1 MMDSNNDDQIN
12 EHDGL
17 DIAVIGLACRFPGS
31 HDSTAFWANLRDG
44 VESITALSEE
54 DLRAAGVQDTLRQDP
69 NYVRMRGIIDGVD
82 LFDADFF
89 GVTPK
94 EAELMDP
101 QHRLFLECAW
111 ETFEHAG
118 YDPERFHGPI
128 GVYAGSSTSG
138 YLFNLFPQGVL
149 LQSAADMAGLLGV
162 EKDSLPTR
170 VSYKLNLEGPS
181 VAVQTACSTSL
192 VAVHLACQGLLAGEC
207 DMALAGGVSV
217 NVPQT
222 VGYLYQK
229 SGIASPDGHC
239 RAFDAD
245 ARGTVG
251 GSGVGIVLLKRLEE
265 ARADGDHVWAVIK
278 GSAINNDGAHKVGY
292 TAPRVEGQAKV
303 IRAAHV
309 AARVEPESIRYVE
322 AHGTGTPM
330 GDPIE
335 VTALTRAFRVATDS
349 NGFCAIGSVKTNIG
363 HLDAAAGI
371 AGLIKTALAL
381 SYKQIP
387 PSLHFS
393 SPNPEIDFSETPF
406 YVNTKL
412 TDWNP
417 HGNPRRA
424 GVSSFG
430 LGGTN
435 AHVIMEEAPRAAR
448 EPRRVDERPRLIVLS
463 ARSEAALDEMTIR
476 FAAYLQQHPRAE
488 PSDVAYTLQTGR
500 KAFPHRRWV
509 VADTIESAARALSR
523 PDSMKRSDRAGEP
536 RPVVFLF
543 SGQGSQYRAMGRGL
557 YAQEPIFREQ
567 VDRCAGALASLIGMD
582 IRSAL
587 FEEEPST
594 DPERLNRTAVTQ
606 PALFVLEYALAKLWM
621 SLDVH
626 PQGMIGHSIGEYV
639 AACLAGVF
647 SLDDALR
654 LVAARGQLMQSMPP
668 GSMLAVSMT
677 EAEATSL
684 LREDVDLA
692 AVNAPNQCV
701 LSGSEPSIRN
711 LQETLA
717 NKGIHSVRLQTSHAF
732 HSRMMDPILES
743 FHAQVASAARHA
755 PTLPWISNVT
765 GDWIEPAQTADPSYW
780 TNHLRRTVRFADGIE
795 TLCGRPERILLEVGP
810 GRTLCALA
818 QQQINGRPVSALASL
833 SKPRDG
839 SSAASEPSS
848 FLEAV
853 GHLWTTG
860 VAINWSGLY
869 QGERP
874 RRLPLPTYPFERRR
888 FWVEPIKPSF
898 VAGQGAVPSKKPNIT
913 DWFYEPSWRRS
924 RAVPPIQYI
933 RDGSWLVFVGERG
946 EGTGIVEQLESHGRP
961 VVTVSAGERYE
972 RHTKG
977 RYSIRPGVREDY
989 HKLVD
994 DLRRQDLW
1002 PDRVVHCWNV
1012 RPRDSSLSAETFR
1025 RAQDKGLYSLLFLS
1039 QALGSRT
1046 SAQSTF
1052 MCVLTAGL
1060 HDVIG
1065 EEPLRPELAPIVG
1078 ICRVIP
1084 QEYGNLTCR
1093 VIDLHASASS
1103 EEVLTRPVIARL
1115 LAEHSLQQEELVVA
1129 YRGAHRWVPTFQPV
1143 KLDYSDERPALLRT
1157 GGVYLITGGLGGVG
1171 LQLAD
1176 YLVRTVKAR
1185 LVLIGRSKPTE
1196 AHMRRLKTLEQAGG
1210 EVLTIQAHVAD
1221 EQQMRFA
1228 LAQALDRF
1236 GAVHGVIHA
1245 AAVPG
1250 GGLIDLKTAEAVEAE
1265 FSPKIIGAFV
1275 LDHVLRK
1282 VPLDFICFCSSLN
1295 ALTGGVGQAGYCAAN
1310 ATLDAMAHAF
1320 SKRGS
1325 RVISVNFDRWNQVGM
1340 AVQAEARL
1348 KTLQIDAS
1356 EFDGMAAS
1364 EAQDAFGRI
1373 LHGWTSPQVIVSVR
1387 DCSSV
1392 VRQSAGTAL
1401 SSVVGLTAKKQDAS
1415 RELLR
1420 GQGDRIAGET
1430 IEEKVSLVWQHILG
1444 LEHVGARDDFF
1455 ALGGESLAALQILNR
1470 LQEIFGREI
1479 SLKKFFEHPTVAGL
1493 SEHIRG
1499 QQDGGGTTV
1508 PDIVPLPRKARPQRI
1523 SSVHSG
1529 APNRPES

>member
-1 MMDSNNDDQIN
+1 MDRNNGDQTN

-31 HDSTAFWANLRDG
+31 HDSAAFWANLRDG
-44 VESITALSEE
+44 VESITTLSEE
-54 DLRAAGVQDTLRQDP
+54 ELRSAGVQERLCQDP
-69 NYVRMRGIIDGVD
+69 NYVRMRGIIDGID

-89 GVTPK
+89 GITPK

-111 ETFEHAG
+111 ETFEQAG
-118 YDPERFHGPI
+118 YDPERFHGSI

-181 VAVQTACSTSL
+181 IAVQTSCSTSL

-207 DMALAGGVSV
+207 DMALAGGISI
-217 NVPQT
+217 NVPQK

-251 GSGVGIVLLKRLEE
+251 GSGVGIVLLKRLDE
-265 ARADGDHVWAVIK
+265 ARVDGDHIWALIK
-278 GSAINNDGAHKVGY
+278 GTAINNDGAHKVGY

-309 AARVEPESIRYVE
+309 AAGVEPESVRYVE

-335 VTALTRAFRVATDS
+335 VTALTQAFRAGTDR

-371 AGLIKTALAL
+371 AGLIKTALTL
-381 SYKQIP
+381 SHKQIP

-412 TDWNP
+412 TDWKS
-417 HGNPRRA
+417 HGPPRRA

-435 AHVIMEEAPRAAR
+435 AHVVMEEAPPVDR
-448 EPRRVDERPRLIVLS
+448 EPHPVDRRQRLIVLS
-463 ARSEAALDEMTIR
+463 AKSEAALNEMAVR
-476 FAAYLQQHPRAE
+476 CSAYLQQHPMVELA
-488 PSDVAYTLQTGR
+488 DVAYTLQTGR
-500 KAFPHRRWV
+500 KAFLHRRWA
-509 VADTIESAARALSR
+509 VADTIESAVRALSR
-523 PDSMKRSDRAGEP
+523 PVKTSGQAGEP

-543 SGQGSQYRAMGRGL
+543 SGQGAQYRTMGRGL
-557 YAQEPIFREQ
+557 YTHEPIFREE
-567 VDRCAGALASLIGMD
+567 VDRCTALLAPHIGMD
-582 IRSAL
+582 IKSIL
-587 FEEEPST
+587 FEESAT
-594 DPERLNRTAVTQ
+594 DSERINRTAFTQ

-621 SLDVH
+621 SLDVY

-639 AACLAGVF
+639 AACLSGVF
-647 SLDDALR
+647 SLEDALR
-654 LVAARGQLMQSMPP
+654 LVAARGQLMQRMPP
-668 GSMLAVSMT
+668 GSMLAVPMS
-677 EAEATSL
+677 EADATSL
-684 LREDVDLA
+684 LHEDVDLA

-701 LSGSEPSIRN
+701 LSGPGPSIKN
-711 LQETLA
+711 LQEALTR
-717 NKGIHSVRLQTSHAF
+717 KGVQSVRLQTSHAF
-732 HSRMMDPILES
+732 HSRMMDPLLES
-743 FHAQVASAARHA
+743 FTAQVASVARHA
-755 PTLPWISNVT
+755 PTIPWVSNVT
-765 GDWIEPAQTADPSYW
+765 GDWIAPAQAVDPSYW
-780 TNHLRRTVRFADGIE
+780 ANHLRRTVRFADGIE
-795 TLCGRPERILLEVGP
+795 TLCRKPERILLEVGP
-810 GRTLCALA
+810 GRTLCTLA
-818 QQQINGRPVSALASL
+818 QRQMDGRPVVALVSL
-833 SKPRDG
+833 SIPSDG
-839 SSAASEPSS
+839 FTASEPSS

-853 GHLWTTG
+853 GSLWANG
-860 VAINWSGLY
+860 VAIDWTGLY
-869 QGERP
+869 REECP
-874 RRLPLPTYPFERRR
+874 RRHPLPTYPFERRR
-888 FWVEPIKPSF
+888 FWVEPVKPSATSQN
-898 VAGQGAVPSKKPNIT
+898 VVPFKKPNIS
-913 DWFYEPSWRRS
+913 DWFYEPSWKRS
-924 RAVPPIQYI
+924 RAVLPVRPI
-933 RDGSWLVFVGERG
+933 RDGSWLILVGERG
-946 EGTGIVEQLESHGRP
+946 EGTRIVEQLESDGRP
-961 VVTVSAGERYE
+961 VVTVSEGERYE

-989 HKLVD
+989 HRLIE
-994 DLRRQDLW
+994 DLRRQGLW
-1002 PDRVVHCWNV
+1002 PDRLVHCWNV
-1012 RPRDSSLSAETFR
+1012 RPRDGSLSLETFR

-1046 SAQSTF
+1046 SANPTF
-1052 MCVLTAGL
+1052 MCILTAGL
-1060 HDVIG
+1060 HDVTG
-1065 EEPLRPELAPIVG
+1065 EETLRPELAPIVG
-1078 ICRVIP
+1078 ACRVIP
-1084 QEYGNLTCR
+1084 QEYVNLTCR
-1093 VIDLHASASS
+1093 VVDLQVSVST
-1103 EEVLTRPVIARL
+1103 EEALTRAVIVRL
-1115 LAEHSLQQEELVVA
+1115 LAEHSVRQDEPIVA

-1143 KLDYSDERPALLRT
+1143 KLEHSDEQPALLRT
-1157 GGVYLITGGLGGVG
+1157 QGVYLITGGLGGVG

-1185 LVLIGRSKPTE
+1185 LVLIGRSNPTE
-1196 AHMRRLKTLEQAGG
+1196 GQMLWLKTLEQVGG
-1210 EVLTIQAHVAD
+1210 EILTIQANVAD

-1245 AAVPG
+1245 AGVPG
-1250 GGLIDLKTAEAVEAE
+1250 GGLIDLKTVEAVETE
-1265 FSPKIIGAFV
+1265 FAPKVAGAFV
-1275 LDHVLRK
+1275 LDQVLRK

-1295 ALTGGVGQAGYCAAN
+1295 VLTGGVGQVGYCAAN
-1310 ATLDAMAHAF
+1310 ATLDAMAHTF

-1325 RVISVNFDRWNQVGM
+1325 RVISANSDRWNQVGM

-1356 EFDGMAAS
+1356 ELDGMTAS
-1364 EAQDAFGRI
+1364 EAQEVFGRI

-1387 DCSSV
+1387 DCSSL

-1401 SSVVGLTAKKQDAS
+1401 SNVVGITAKKQDAS
-1415 RELLR
+1415 QELLR
-1420 GQGDRIAGET
+1420 GKGDQINGAT
-1430 IEEKVSLVWQHILG
+1430 IEEQVTLVWQQILG
-1444 LEHVGARDDFF
+1444 VEHIGLHDDFF
-1455 ALGGESLAALQILNR
+1455 TLGGESLAALQILNR
-1470 LQEIFGREI
+1470 VQDLFGMEV

-1493 SEHIRG
+1493 SDQIRG
-1499 QQDGGGTTV
+1499 QQKGDITAV
-1508 PDIVPLPRKARPQRI
+1508 PDIVPLPRKARPQRM

-1529 APNRPES
+1529 VSGRPES

>member
-1 MMDSNNDDQIN
+1 MNRNDVEQN
-12 EHDGL
+12 ELDGL

-31 HDSTAFWANLRDG
+31 HDSATFWTNLRDG
-44 VESITALSEE
+44 VESIAALSEE
-54 DLRAAGVQDTLRQDP
+54 DLRSAGVQDRQRQDP
-69 NYVRMRGIIDGVD
+69 NYVRMRGIIDGID

-118 YDPERFHGPI
+118 YDPERFHGSI

-138 YLFNLFPQGVL
+138 YLFNLFPQGLL
-149 LQSAADMAGLLGV
+149 LQSASDMAGLLGV
-162 EKDSLPTR
+162 EKDSLSTR

-181 VAVQTACSTSL
+181 IAVQTACSTSL

-207 DMALAGGVSV
+207 DMALAGGISV
-217 NVPQT
+217 NVPQK
-222 VGYLYQK
+222 VGYLYQQ

-265 ARADGDHVWAVIK
+265 ARIDGDHILALIK
-278 GSAINNDGAHKVGY
+278 GTAVNNDGAQKVGY
-292 TAPRVEGQAKV
+292 TAPRIEGQAKV

-309 AARVEPESIRYVE
+309 AARVEPESIQYVE

-335 VTALTRAFRVATDS
+335 VAALTRAFRAGTDR

-371 AGLIKTALAL
+371 AGLIKTVLAL
-381 SYKQIP
+381 SHKQIP

-393 SPNPEIDFSETPF
+393 IPNPEIDFAETPF
-406 YVNTKL
+406 YVNAKL
-412 TDWNP
+412 TDWTSP
-417 HGNPRRA
+417 ANPRRA

-435 AHVIMEEAPRAAR
+435 AHVVMEEAPPVDR
-448 EPRRVDERPRLIVLS
+448 EPHPVDRRPRLVVLS
-463 ARSEAALDEMTIR
+463 AKSKAALNEMAVR
-476 FAAYLQQHPRAE
+476 YAAFLQQHPMAQ
-488 PSDVAYTLQTGR
+488 PADVAYTLQTGR
-500 KAFPHRRWV
+500 KAFPHRRWA
-509 VADTIESAARALSR
+509 VADTIESAVHALSR
-523 PDSMKRSDRAGEP
+523 PDSSKTSTRAGEP

-543 SGQGSQYRAMGRGL
+543 SGQGSQYPTMGRGL

-567 VDRCAGALASLIGMD
+567 VDRCAALLASHIDMD
-582 IRSAL
+582 IKSIL
-587 FEEEPST
+587 FEESAT
-594 DPERLNRTAVTQ
+594 DPERLNRTAFAQ

-621 SLDVH
+621 SLGVH
-626 PQGMIGHSIGEYV
+626 PQGMIGHSVGEYV
-639 AACLAGVF
+639 AACLSGIF
-647 SLDDALR
+647 SLEDALR

-668 GSMLAVSMT
+668 GSMLAVSMP
-677 EAEATSL
+677 EAEAVSL
-684 LREDVDLA
+684 LHEDVDLA

-711 LQETLA
+711 LQEALA

-732 HSRMMDPILES
+732 HSRMMDPILKS
-743 FHAQVASAARHA
+743 FHAQVASAVRHA
-755 PTLPWISNVT
+755 PTIPWVSNVT
-765 GDWIEPAQTADPSYW
+765 GDWIVPAQAMDPSYW
-780 TNHLRRTVRFADGIE
+780 ANHVRRTVRFAAGIE
-795 TLCGRPERILLEVGP
+795 TLCGKSKRILLEVGP
-810 GRTLCALA
+810 GRILCALA
-818 QQQINGRPVSALASL
+818 QQQINGRPVAALASL

-853 GHLWTTG
+853 GTLWAAG
-860 VAINWSGLY
+860 IAIDWTGLY
-869 QGERP
+869 RDERP

-888 FWVEPIKPSF
+888 FWVEPAKPSATSQD
-898 VAGQGAVPSKKPNIT
+898 VVLSKKPNIS
-913 DWFYEPSWRRS
+913 DWFYELSWTRS
-924 RAVPPIQYI
+924 RAVLPARPI
-933 RDGSWLVFVGERG
+933 RDGSWLVFIGGRG
-946 EGTGIVEQLESHGRP
+946 EGTGIVEQLESDGRP

-989 HKLVD
+989 HRLIE

-1012 RPRDSSLSAETFR
+1012 HHQNGSLSVEAFR
-1025 RAQDKGLYSLLFLS
+1025 SAQDKGLYSLLFLS
-1039 QALGSRT
+1039 QALGSWT
-1046 SAQSTF
+1046 SANPTF

-1060 HDVIG
+1060 HDVTG
-1065 EEPLRPELAPIVG
+1065 EEPLRPELAPIAG
-1078 ICRVIP
+1078 ACRVIP

-1103 EEVLTRPVIARL
+1103 EEALTRPMIARL
-1115 LAEHSLQQEELVVA
+1115 LAEHTVRQDEPIVA
-1129 YRGAHRWVPTFQPV
+1129 YRGAHRWIPTFQPV
-1143 KLDYSDERPALLRT
+1143 KLEHSDERPALLQIQ
-1157 GGVYLITGGLGGVG
+1157 GVYLITGGLGGVG

-1196 AHMRRLKTLEQAGG
+1196 EQMHSLKRLEQVGG
-1210 EVLTIQAHVAD
+1210 EILTIQAHVAD

-1228 LAQALDRF
+1228 LAQTLERF

-1250 GGLIDLKTAEAVEAE
+1250 GGLIDLKTVEAVEAE
-1265 FSPKIIGAFV
+1265 LSPKISGAFV
-1275 LDHVLRK
+1275 LDRVLRK

-1295 ALTGGVGQAGYCAAN
+1295 ALTGGVGQVGYCAAN

-1320 SKRGS
+1320 SKRKT

-1364 EAQDAFGRI
+1364 EAQDVFGRI
-1373 LHGWTSPQVIVSVR
+1373 LHGWTSPQAIVSVR
-1387 DCSSV
+1387 DRSSLV
-1392 VRQSAGTAL
+1392 MQGTGAAL
-1401 SSVVGLTAKKQDAS
+1401 SHVIGVSAKNEDAS
-1415 RELLR
+1415 QAWLR
-1420 GQGDRIAGET
+1420 GKVERKAGST
-1430 IEEKVSLVWQHILG
+1430 IEEQMTLVWQHVLG
-1444 LEHVGARDDFF
+1444 VEQVGVRDDFLT
-1455 ALGGESLAALQILNR
+1455 LGGESLAALQILNR
-1470 LQEIFGREI
+1470 VQDLFGLEV

-1493 SEHIRG
+1493 SEQIRR
-1499 QQDGGGTTV
+1499 QQESGITGT
-1508 PDIVPLPRKARPQRI
+1508 PDIVPLPRKTRPQRM

-1529 APNRPES
+1529 SPGRPES

>member
-1 MMDSNNDDQIN
+1 MDRNNGDHTN

-31 HDSTAFWANLRDG
+31 HDSTAFWTNLRDG
-44 VESITALSEE
+44 VESITAFSEE
-54 DLRAAGVQDTLRQDP
+54 DLRSAGVQERLRQDQ
-69 NYVRMRGIIDGVD
+69 NYVRMRGIIDGID

-118 YDPERFHGPI
+118 YDPERFHGSI

-138 YLFNLFPQGVL
+138 YLFNLFPQGLL

-207 DMALAGGVSV
+207 DMALAGGISV
-217 NVPQT
+217 NVPQK

-239 RAFDAD
+239 RAFDAA

-251 GSGVGIVLLKRLEE
+251 GSGVGIVLLKRLED
-265 ARADGDHVWAVIK
+265 ARNDGDHILALIK

-309 AARVEPESIRYVE
+309 AARVEPGSIRYVE

-335 VTALTRAFRVATDS
+335 VAALTEAFRAGTDS

-381 SYKQIP
+381 SHKQIP

-393 SPNPEIDFSETPF
+393 SPNPEIDFAETPF

-412 TDWNP
+412 TDWKTQDNP
-417 HGNPRRA
+417 LRA

-435 AHVIMEEAPRAAR
+435 AHVVMEEAPPVER
-448 EPRRVDERPRLIVLS
+448 EPHRVDQRPRLIVLS
-463 ARSEAALDEMTIR
+463 AKSEAALNEMTDR
-476 FAAYLQQHPRAE
+476 FVAYLQQHPTAA
-488 PSDVAYTLQTGR
+488 PADVAYTLQIGR
-500 KAFPHRRWV
+500 GAFLHRRWA

-523 PDSMKRSDRAGEP
+523 PDRVKTIGQADEP

-543 SGQGSQYRAMGRGL
+543 SGQGSQYRTMGRGL
-557 YAQEPIFREQ
+557 YAQAPVFREQ
-567 VDRCAGALASLIGMD
+567 VDRCAALLVPHIGMD
-582 IRSAL
+582 IKSVLFAESAGD
-587 FEEEPST
+587 SG
-594 DPERLNRTAVTQ
+594 RLNRTAFTQ

-621 SLDVH
+621 SLDMH
-626 PQGMIGHSIGEYV
+626 PQGMIGHSVGEYV
-639 AACLAGVF
+639 AACLSEVF
-647 SLDDALR
+647 ALEDALR
-654 LVAARGQLMQSMPP
+654 LVVARGRLMQGMPA
-668 GSMLAVSMT
+668 GSMLAVSMS
-677 EAEATSL
+677 EADATSL
-684 LREDVDLA
+684 LHEDLDLA
-692 AVNAPNQCV
+692 AVNGPNQCV
-701 LSGSEPSIRN
+701 LSGSEPSIKH
-711 LQETLA
+711 LQETLT
-717 NKGIHSVRLQTSHAF
+717 KKDIQSVRLQTSHAF

-743 FHAQVASAARHA
+743 FKAQVVGVARHA
-755 PTLPWISNVT
+755 PTIPWVSNVT
-765 GDWIEPAQTADPSYW
+765 GDWIVAGQAMDPSYW
-780 TNHLRRTVRFADGIE
+780 VDHLRRTVRFADGIE
-795 TLCGRPERILLEVGP
+795 TLCRKPERILLEVGP
-810 GRTLCALA
+810 GRTLCTLA
-818 QQQINGRPVSALASL
+818 QRQIDGRPVMALTSL

-839 SSAASEPSS
+839 SPATSEPSS

-853 GHLWTTG
+853 GHLWANG
-860 VAINWSGLY
+860 VAINWTGLY
-869 QGERP
+869 RGERP

-888 FWVEPIKPSF
+888 FWAEPVNPSATSQD
-898 VAGQGAVPSKKPNIT
+898 VALSKKQNIS

-924 RAVPPIQYI
+924 RAALSARPI
-933 RDGSWLVFVGERG
+933 RDGSWLVFVDERG
-946 EGTGIVEQLESHGRP
+946 EGTGIVEQLESDGRT

-989 HKLVD
+989 HRLIE

-1002 PDRVVHCWNV
+1002 PDRLVHCWNV
-1012 RPRDSSLSAETFR
+1012 RSRDGSLSIETFR
-1025 RAQDKGLYSLLFLS
+1025 RAQDKGLHSLMFLS

-1046 SAQSTF
+1046 SANATF
-1052 MCVLTAGL
+1052 MCILTAGL
-1060 HDVIG
+1060 HDVTG
-1065 EEPLRPELAPIVG
+1065 EETLRPELAPIVG
-1078 ICRVIP
+1078 ACRVIP
-1084 QEYGNLTCR
+1084 QEYVNLTCR
-1093 VIDLHASASS
+1093 MVDLQTSTAS
-1103 EEVLTRPVIARL
+1103 EEVLTQSVIARL
-1115 LAEHSLQQEELVVA
+1115 LAEHPVRQDESVVA

-1143 KLDYSDERPALLRT
+1143 KLDHSDEQPALLRT
-1157 GGVYLITGGLGGVG
+1157 QGVYLITGGLGGVG

-1185 LVLIGRSKPTE
+1185 LVLIGRSKPTK
-1196 AHMRRLKTLEQAGG
+1196 AQMQRLKTLEQVGG
-1210 EVLTIQAHVAD
+1210 EILTIQAHVAD
-1221 EQQMRFA
+1221 EPQMRLA
-1228 LAQALDRF
+1228 LATALDRF

-1245 AAVPG
+1245 AAVPS
-1250 GGLIDLKTAEAVEAE
+1250 GGLIDLKTVEAVETE
-1265 FSPKIIGAFV
+1265 FSPKVGGAFV
-1275 LDHVLRK
+1275 LDQVLRK

-1295 ALTGGVGQAGYCAAN
+1295 ALTGGVGQVGYCAAN

-1356 EFDGMAAS
+1356 EFDGMAES
-1364 EAQDAFGRI
+1364 EAQDVFERI
-1373 LHGWTSPQVIVSVR
+1373 LHGWISPQAIVSVR
-1387 DCSSV
+1387 DCSSFV
-1392 VRQSAGTAL
+1392 TQSAGTAL
-1401 SSVVGLTAKKQDAS
+1401 SNVVGITAKRGNANQ
-1415 RELLR
+1415 ELLR
-1420 GQGDRIAGET
+1420 GKADQIAGATVEDQVT
-1430 IEEKVSLVWQHILG
+1430 FVWQHILG
-1444 LEHVGARDDFF
+1444 VEQVGLNDDFF
-1455 ALGGESLAALQILNR
+1455 TLGGESLAALQILNR
-1470 LQEIFGREI
+1470 VQDFFGMEV

-1493 SEHIRG
+1493 SEHIRR
-1499 QQDGGGTTV
+1499 QQTGGITTV
-1508 PDIVPLPRKARPQRI
+1508 PDIVPLPRKARSQRM

-1529 APNRPES
+1529 TPGRPES

>member
-1 MMDSNNDDQIN
+1 MDRNDGDRTS
-12 EHDGL
+12 ERDGL

-31 HDSTAFWANLRDG
+31 HDSTAFWTNLRDG
-44 VESITALSEE
+44 VESITALSDE
-54 DLRAAGVQDTLRQDP
+54 DLRSSGVQERLRQDP
-69 NYVRMRGIIDGVD
+69 NYVRMRGILDGID

-94 EAELMDP
+94 EAEMMDP

-118 YDPERFHGPI
+118 YDPERFHGSI

-170 VSYKLNLEGPS
+170 VSYKLDLEGPS
-181 VAVQTACSTSL
+181 IAVQTACSTSL

-207 DMALAGGVSV
+207 DMALAGGISV
-217 NVPQT
+217 NVPQK

-265 ARADGDHVWAVIK
+265 ARVDGDHIVAVIK
-278 GSAINNDGAHKVGY
+278 GTAINNDGANKVGY

-309 AARVEPESIRYVE
+309 AAGVDPGSIRYVE

-335 VTALTRAFRVATDS
+335 VTALTHAFRAGTDR

-381 SYKQIP
+381 SHKQIP

-393 SPNPEIDFSETPF
+393 SPNPEIDFVRTPF

-412 TDWNP
+412 SDWTS
-417 HGNPRRA
+417 HDSPRRA

-435 AHVIMEEAPRAAR
+435 AHVVMEEAPPVDR
-448 EPRRVDERPRLIVLS
+448 EFHPVDKRPRLIVLS
-463 ARSEAALDEMTIR
+463 AKSETALNEMTIR
-476 FAAYLQQHPRAE
+476 FAAYLQQHPMAE
-488 PSDVAYTLQTGR
+488 PVDVAYTLQIGR
-500 KAFPHRRWV
+500 KAFPHRRWA
-509 VADTIESAARALSR
+509 VADTIESVTRALSR
-523 PDSMKRSDRAGEP
+523 PDSVKTSGQDGEP

-543 SGQGSQYRAMGRGL
+543 SGQGAQYRTMGRGL
-557 YAQEPIFREQ
+557 YAHEPIFRDE
-567 VDRCAGALASLIGMD
+567 VNRCAALLASHIGMD
-582 IRSAL
+582 IKSVL
-587 FEEEPST
+587 FEEST
-594 DPERLNRTAVTQ
+594 TASERLNQTALTQ

-639 AACLAGVF
+639 AACLSGGF
-647 SLDDALR
+647 SLEDALR
-654 LVAARGQLMQSMPP
+654 LIVVRGQLMQSMAP
-668 GSMLAVSMT
+668 GAMLAVPMS
-677 EAEATSL
+677 EVDATPL
-684 LREDVDLA
+684 MHEDLDLA

-701 LSGSEPSIRN
+701 LSGSELSIKN

-717 NKGIHSVRLQTSHAF
+717 KKGIESVRLQTSHAF
-732 HSRMMDPILES
+732 HSRMMDPLLES
-743 FHAQVASAARHA
+743 FTAQVASVERHA
-755 PTLPWISNVT
+755 PTIPWVSNVT
-765 GDWIEPAQTADPSYW
+765 GDWIAPAQAVDPSYW
-780 TNHLRRTVRFADGIE
+780 ANHLRRTVRFADGIE
-795 TLCGRPERILLEVGP
+795 TLCRKPERILLEVGP
-810 GRTLCALA
+810 GRTLCTLA
-818 QQQINGRPVSALASL
+818 QRQMNGRPVMALTSL

-839 SSAASEPSS
+839 SSSASEPSS
-848 FLEAV
+848 FLAAV
-853 GHLWTTG
+853 GSLWAAG
-860 VAINWSGLY
+860 VAIDWTGLY
-869 QGERP
+869 RGERP

-888 FWVEPIKPSF
+888 FWVEPVKQS
-898 VAGQGAVPSKKPNIT
+898 ATSQDAAPSKKPNIS
-913 DWFYEPSWRRS
+913 DWFYEPSWKRS
-924 RAVPPIQYI
+924 RAVLPARPI
-933 RDGSWLVFVGERG
+933 RDGSWLVLVGERG
-946 EGTGIVEQLESHGRP
+946 EGTGLVEQLESEGRP

-989 HKLVD
+989 HGLIE

-1002 PDRVVHCWNV
+1002 PDRLVHCWNV
-1012 RPRDSSLSAETFR
+1012 RPRDGSSSVETFR

-1046 SAQSTF
+1046 SANPTF
-1052 MCVLTAGL
+1052 MCILTAGL
-1060 HDVIG
+1060 HDVTG
-1065 EEPLRPELAPIVG
+1065 EETLRPELAPIVG
-1078 ICRVIP
+1078 ACRVIP
-1084 QEYGNLTCR
+1084 QEYVNLTCR
-1093 VIDLHASASS
+1093 VVDLQVSTST
-1103 EEVLTRPVIARL
+1103 EEALTRSVIGRL
-1115 LAEHSLQQEELVVA
+1115 LAEHIVRQDEPIVA

-1143 KLDYSDERPALLRT
+1143 KLEHSDEQPALLRAQ
-1157 GGVYLITGGLGGVG
+1157 GVYLITGGLGGVG

-1196 AHMRRLKTLEQAGG
+1196 GQMQRLKTLELAGG

-1250 GGLIDLKTAEAVEAE
+1250 GGLIDLKTIETVEAE
-1265 FSPKIIGAFV
+1265 FSPKIGGAFII
-1275 LDHVLRK
+1275 DHVLRK

-1295 ALTGGVGQAGYCAAN
+1295 ALTGGVGQIGYCAAN

-1320 SKRGS
+1320 SKRGT

-1356 EFDGMAAS
+1356 EFDGMTAS
-1364 EAQDAFGRI
+1364 EAQDTFGRI
-1373 LHGWTSPQVIVSVR
+1373 LHGWTSPQAIVSVR
-1387 DCSSV
+1387 DCSSLV
-1392 VRQSAGTAL
+1392 TQSAGTAL
-1401 SSVVGLTAKKQDAS
+1401 SNVLGIAAIKQDAS
-1415 RELLR
+1415 QELLR
-1420 GQGDRIAGET
+1420 GKGDQIAGAT
-1430 IEEKVSLVWQHILG
+1430 IEEKVSLVWQQILG
-1444 LEHVGARDDFF
+1444 LEHVGAHDDFF
-1455 ALGGESLAALQILNR
+1455 TLGGESLAALQILNR
-1470 LQEIFGREI
+1470 VQDIFGREI
-1479 SLKKFFEHPTVAGL
+1479 SLKKFFEFPTVAGL
-1493 SEHIRG
+1493 SEQIRG
-1499 QQDGGGTTV
+1499 QQEGGIPAV
-1508 PDIVPLPRKARPQRI
+1508 PDIVPLPRKGRPQRI
-1523 SSVHSG
+1523 SSTYSS
-1529 APNRPES
+1529 APSRPES